1 MACLSR
7 ASSVLLAFALLLGIP
22 AAGRATDYAWN
33 GSSSTA
39 WATAANWIGGIAPSN
54 SLTTDTVTFNLP
66 AYGGDPVFNPHA
78 GTISIAGITI
88 ANGAGA
94 MPVPCLSH
102 ACPGTVPF
110 SSQLERSTPL
120 IAVVES
126 VIAATTHQ
134 G

>member
-78 GTISIAGITI
+78 GTILG
-88 ANGAGA
+88 
-94 MPVPCLSH
+94 
-102 ACPGTVPF
+102 
-110 SSQLERSTPL
+110 
-120 IAVVES
+120 
-126 VIAATTHQ
+126 IAAADMGLAGWVRRRRSQTAKS
-134 G
+134 